1 MSKIIREK
9 VIVKANYVS
18 FHKLNVSKDYV
29 GTVNLSIDDPS
40 YDSKYWGSL
49 KPNLY
54 KKVNGKFVVYKKG
67 VTHSGSS
74 FKLTK
79 ELEDDIYFAYN
90 TLSNYGSS
98 ENGKLETQSE
108 IVVLV
113 KTSSK
118 DKISISHEMVDFSDL
133 DLAVLKLKRDTEIDG
148 EYEAELVLS
157 SATTSTVTDI
167 NGQERTITNKNG
179 KTFKIPLRIK

>member
-1 MSKIIREK
+1 MLKILGSSPAATEK
-9 VIVKANYVS
+9 NAVLTPALSLLRSLGSESTKTW
-18 FHKLNVSKDYV
+18 
-29 GTVNLSIDDPS
+29 GVNPVWSICSCALCSSGP
-40 YDSKYWGSL
+40 
-49 KPNLY
+49 
-54 KKVNGKFVVYKKG
+54 
-67 VTHSGSS
+67 GSS

-79 ELEDDIYFAYN
+79 ELEDDVYFAYN
-90 TLSNYGSS
+90 TLSNYESS
-98 ENGKLETQSE
+98 ENGKLEAQSE

-118 DKISISHEMVDFSDL
+118 DKISISHEVVDFSDL

-167 NGQERTITNKNG
+167 NGQERTITNKDG